1 MSRYRYR
8 RQIGK
13 AVSVS
18 WGWTIF
24 GEMAL
29 LDQGKRSADVE
40 VKADLTCYKITIGS
54 LEELKEEHPGVA
66 LIILDTLSKVLVA
79 RVRQLT
85 ETVAELE
92 R

>member
-1 MSRYRYR
+1 
-8 RQIGK
+8 
-13 AVSVS
+13 
-18 WGWTIF
+18 
-24 GEMAL
+24 
-29 LDQGKRSADVE
+29 

-54 LEELKEEHPGVA
+54 LEELKKEHPGVA